1 MAWQVEFFT
10 DERGEAPVEE
20 YLTGLPVQ
28 HRAKMLAL
36 IKMLEQ
42 EGPNLPFPYSSQVR
56 GRLRELRS
64 QQGKD
69 KVRILYFGDAR
80 RVFVLPHGIVK
91 TERAIAGGGYSHSGS
106 ADGTARAADGGE
118 KEMTTRWKRFYQK
131 QMADK
136 ELRGLV
142 ESELENL
149 QLGVQIAKL
158 RAAENLSQ
166 TKLAAKAEM
175 SAPKISAMENE
186 PRNLT
191 IGTLIRVAHALDSR
205 VEIKLVRRKGM
216 NAGRP
221 RNGGKKVKTKTRS
234 L

>member
-1 MAWQVEFFT
+1 
-10 DERGEAPVEE
+10 
-20 YLTGLPVQ
+20 
-28 HRAKMLAL
+28 
-36 IKMLEQ
+36 
-42 EGPNLPFPYSSQVR
+42 
-56 GRLRELRS
+56 
-64 QQGKD
+64 
-69 KVRILYFGDAR
+69 
-80 RVFVLPHGIVK
+80 
-91 TERAIAGGGYSHSGS
+91 
-106 ADGTARAADGGE
+106 
-118 KEMTTRWKRFYQK
+118 MTTRWKRFYQK
-131 QMADK
+131 QMEDAQ
-136 ELRGLV
+136 LREFV

-205 VEIKLVRRKGM
+205 VEIKLVRRKGKK
-216 NAGRP
+216 AGER